1 MSVTMRLP
9 SMCEEKYSRR
19 RKSCNQYK
27 ANHKKIKAKQTYLG
41 WMGRGSKL
49 KEEDSGIEI
58 SSTESNDLEDT
69 KSKEKEHSIVKNQ
82 NAKISKKKKGSRFSI
97 IENITFMAKSSL
109 KID

>member
-58 SSTESNDLEDT
+58 SSTESNDLEDIKGT
-69 KSKEKEHSIVKNQ
+69 NLYIFGSFHFSVKPPV
-82 NAKISKKKKGSRFSI
+82 
-97 IENITFMAKSSL
+97 
-109 KID
+109 